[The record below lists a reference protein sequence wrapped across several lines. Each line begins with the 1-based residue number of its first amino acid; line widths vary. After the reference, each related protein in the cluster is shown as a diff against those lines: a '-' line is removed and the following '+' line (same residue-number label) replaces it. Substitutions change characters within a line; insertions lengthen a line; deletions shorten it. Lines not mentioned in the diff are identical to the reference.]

1 MHTIFVNCPDLF
13 LSLLLMPLLISSG
26 ITTFIFE
33 GYKFITTSIKKLY
46 CFNFQWQRH
55 CVGIALRKKSVSGVF
70 PEDC

>member
-1 MHTIFVNCPDLF
+1 
-13 LSLLLMPLLISSG
+13 MPLLISSG